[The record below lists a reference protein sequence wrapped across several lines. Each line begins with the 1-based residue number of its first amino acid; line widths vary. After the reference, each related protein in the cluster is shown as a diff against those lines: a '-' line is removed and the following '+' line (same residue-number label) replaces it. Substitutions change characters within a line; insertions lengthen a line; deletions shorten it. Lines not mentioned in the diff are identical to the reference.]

1 MLGYAARRL
10 FFALVVIWVA
20 ASLSFLLVR
29 LAPSDPAVV
38 LLGSNAT
45 AAELFAERERMG
57 LNDPILVQYANFI
70 SGLLRLDLGQSMMRG
85 GSAMGLVLS
94 RLPNSLILG
103 GAAML
108 IIVVVSVPL
117 GLLAGRFRGRAAD
130 NVITTGS
137 LLGQALP
144 EFWVGLMLM
153 LVFSRVLGLLP
164 SGGLGGLDHLLMPA
178 LTLALPATSVMIRL
192 VRSEM
197 ISALREE
204 YVDTARCKGLS
215 ERVVLMQHALPNT
228 LIPVVTVGGIKLG
241 YLLGGTAIVETVFSW
256 PGIGS
261 LLVSSIGLRDF
272 PVIQASI
279 VVITTIVVLVNLC
292 VDLLYG
298 YLNPRIQVGGEE

>member
-10 FFALVVIWVA
+10 LFALVVIWVA

-45 AAELFAERERMG
+45 AEELFAERERMG
-57 LNDPILVQYANFI
+57 LNDPLLVQYANFI
-70 SGLLRLDLGQSMMRG
+70 SGLVRLDLGQSMMRG
-85 GSAMGLVLS
+85 GSAMDLVLS
-94 RLPNSLILG
+94 RLPNSLLLG
-103 GAAML
+103 GAAMVI
-108 IIVVVSVPL
+108 IIVVSIPL
-117 GLLAGRFRGRAAD
+117 GLLAGRFRGKVAD
-130 NVITTGS
+130 NAITTGS

-153 LVFSRVLGLLP
+153 LIFSRVLGLLP
-164 SGGLGGLDHLLMPA
+164 SGGMGGFDNLIMPA
-178 LTLALPATSVMIRL
+178 LTLALPATSVMVRL

-197 ISALREE
+197 INALREE

-215 ERVVLMQHALPNT
+215 ERVVLMSHALPNT
-228 LIPVVTVGGIKLG
+228 LIPVVTVGGLKLG

-279 VVITTIVVLVNLC
+279 VVITTIVVLVNLM

-298 YLNPRIQVGGEE
+298 YLNPRIQVGSEE

>member
-10 FFALVVIWVA
+10 LFALVVIWVA

-45 AAELFAERERMG
+45 AEELFAERERMG
-57 LNDPILVQYANFI
+57 LNDPLPVQYANFI
-70 SGLLRLDLGQSMMRG
+70 SGLVRLDLGQSMMRG
-85 GSAMGLVLS
+85 GSAMDLVLS
-94 RLPNSLILG
+94 RLPNSLLLG
-103 GAAML
+103 GAAMVI
-108 IIVVVSVPL
+108 IIVVSIPL
-117 GLLAGRFRGRAAD
+117 GLLAGRFRGKVAD
-130 NVITTGS
+130 NAITTGS

-153 LVFSRVLGLLP
+153 LIFSRVLGLLP
-164 SGGLGGLDHLLMPA
+164 SGGMGGFDNLIMPA
-178 LTLALPATSVMIRL
+178 LTLALPATSVMVRL

-197 ISALREE
+197 INALREE

-215 ERVVLMQHALPNT
+215 ERVVLMSHALPNT
-228 LIPVVTVGGIKLG
+228 LIPVVTVGGLKLG

-279 VVITTIVVLVNLC
+279 VVITTIVVLVNLM

-298 YLNPRIQVGGEE
+298 YLNPRIQVGSEE